1 MPPGPRGRGLRLQ
14 CPYRTG
20 DVALGPGEPLRTFA
34 QKSCPP
40 GRPSGLREQ
49 RGTLTLPLSLGW
61 GGDTSQTTTEPSL
74 YRGHSWSP
82 YWAREPHAEDLMLT
96 LVLSH

>member
-1 MPPGPRGRGLRLQ
+1 M
-14 CPYRTG
+14 
-20 DVALGPGEPLRTFA
+20 
-34 QKSCPP
+34 
-40 GRPSGLREQ
+40 
-49 RGTLTLPLSLGW
+49 LPLSLGW